1 MQQWE
6 YHVEL
11 VDVSGFWG
19 PNVDPAA
26 ISLMLNKAGKDGWEL
41 VNLVD
46 LNHGQGQSS
55 RLLVTF
61 KRQLRTNQ

>member
-11 VDVSGFWG
+11 VDISGFWG
-19 PNVDPAA
+19 PKIDPSTL
-26 ISLMLNKAGKDGWEL
+26 SLMLNKAGNDGWEL
-41 VNLVD
+41 VNIVD

-61 KRQLRTNQ
+61 KRLLHTHQ